1 MNAPGEARRRQREA
15 IRAVLRNVTGPEVRS
30 WDLEQLAEALGSIP
44 EPLADEGL
52 ARTRP
57 ASAPAVVDTLRAL
70 CRQVTGD
77 PPDMAFA
84 YGSATEPYLRI
95 WRLMASPHP
104 DGSEERGLYI
114 EVLAADEPPE
124 LHGHPWPVAS
134 LLVDGTAVDH
144 GPGEPSA
151 PLAPGTLVLRPRGS
165 LYRLTLGGAPAGP
178 AVLLMATG
186 AAGRPGGSGQRDTPA
201 GDRERPQAGEAAVGG
216 AVAVDLDTGRLPE
229 PQQAPEPAAL
239 TQAAR
244 TRGHGRSR

>member
-15 IRAVLRNVTGPEVRS
+15 IRAVLRDVTGPEVRS
-30 WDLEQLAEALGSIP
+30 WDLERLADALGSIP
-44 EPLADEGL
+44 EPLANEGL

-57 ASAPAVVDTLRAL
+57 ASAPAVTDTLRAL

-95 WRLMASPHP
+95 WRLAASAHP
-104 DGSEERGLYI
+104 DGSEERGLYT

-134 LLVDGTAVDH
+134 LLVDGTAVEH

-151 PLAPGTLVLRPRGS
+151 PLTPGALVLRPRGS

-186 AAGRPGGSGQRDTPA
+186 AAGRPGGGGQRDA
-201 GDRERPQAGEAAVGG
+201 HRGDAERPRAGEAASGG
-216 AVAVDLDTGRLPE
+216 AIAVDLDAGRFPQ
-229 PQQAPEPAAL
+229 PQQAPEPPAL
-239 TQAAR
+239 TQAAPA
-244 TRGHGRSR
+244 RGHGRGR